1 MSGSKKKNRSVIGR
15 IWSVV
20 WRVYFGYSF
29 LCFAGAMFRVRRILG
44 HQEFL
49 RIFRYWIY
57 GGDAEDFAAGV
68 GIGLVIGILWF
79 IYRRWQQ
86 RKADEEADLEAELET
101 EETEDAE
108 DSGSIQLPPIQPFT
122 ESEETQSEERF
133 PSSGYQAL
141 HH

>member
-1 MSGSKKKNRSVIGR
+1 MSGSKRQNRSVIGR

-20 WRVYFGYSF
+20 WRVYLGYS
-29 LCFAGAMFRVRRILG
+29 LLRYTGAVVRVRSLYG
-44 HQEFL
+44 L
-49 RIFRYWIY
+49 KYTMKNVFRRLM
-57 GGDAEDFAAGV
+57 GDSPEDFALSV

-79 IYRRWQQ
+79 IYRRRQQ
-86 RKADEEADLEAELET
+86 RKADEEAELET